1 MEFKQPPMIKV
12 FLKKKI
18 STRIAEGHLWVYQ
31 NEIGDVVG
39 AGDNSSGAIVDV
51 FSSNGSFVGRGYYN
65 PASQISIR
73 LLSARQEPI
82 DETFF
87 LKKIK
92 AALAYR
98 QQLGFSENYRLVNSE
113 SDGLP
118 GLVIDRFNDYFV
130 VQCQTL
136 GIDRHKNAIVKA
148 LNTLFAPK
156 GIFERSDIPQRGPEG
171 LPMVKGFLS
180 EPFDPV
186 ITITEGGLKFYTD
199 LENGLKT
206 GYFLDNQH
214 NKPLIADIVKGA
226 DVLDVFCYTGS
237 FSLFAARYGAKS
249 VLGIDYAD
257 AAISLAQANAMQNGY
272 AEICNFE
279 VKNAFDFL
287 KLRTREKKQF
297 DVVILDPPVLLHAK
311 AHLEKALAAYK
322 EINLRAM
329 QLLKPGGFLVT
340 TCATHLV
347 TEEAFK
353 AVLMDAA
360 ADVKRSLRPLRLQ
373 TQSADHP
380 IIWNMPNTQYLKFWI
395 IQVN

>member
-1 MEFKQPPMIKV
+1 MELKQPSMIKV

-39 AGDNSSGAIVDV
+39 TDICGGAIVDV

-65 PASQISIR
+65 PVSQISIR

-82 DETFF
+82 DEAFF

-98 QQLGFSENYRLVNSE
+98 QQLGFAENYRLINSE

-136 GIDRHKNAIVKA
+136 GIDLLKPLIIKA
-148 LNTLFAPK
+148 LNTLFQPK

-171 LPMVKGFLS
+171 LSMFKGFLS
-180 EPFDPV
+180 EPFDTR
-186 ITITEGGLKFYTD
+186 ITITEGGLKFYAD

-206 GYFLDNQH
+206 GYFLDNQQ
-214 NKPLIADIVKGA
+214 NKPLIADIVKDA

-257 AAISLAQANAMQNGY
+257 DAISLAQANTMRNGY

-287 KLRTREKKQF
+287 KVRAKEQKQF

-311 AHLEKALAAYK
+311 ANLEKALGAYK

-347 TEEAFK
+347 TEEAFRT
-353 AVLMDAA
+353 VLKDAA
-360 ADVKRSLRPLRLQ
+360 ADVKRSLKTVSRQ
-373 TQSADHP
+373 TQSADHS
-380 IIWNMPNTQYLKFWI
+380 IIWNMPNTEYLKFWI

>member
-1 MEFKQPPMIKV
+1 MELKQSSMIKV

-39 AGDNSSGAIVDV
+39 TDICGGAIVDV

-65 PASQISIR
+65 PVSQISIR
-73 LLSARQEPI
+73 LLSDQQEPI
-82 DETFF
+82 DEAFF

-98 QQLGFSENYRLVNSE
+98 QQLGFAENYRLINSE

-130 VQCQTL
+130 VQSQTL
-136 GIDRHKNAIVKA
+136 GIDLLKPFIVKA
-148 LNTLFAPK
+148 LNTLFQPK

-171 LPMVKGFLS
+171 LSMVKGFLS
-180 EPFDPV
+180 QPFNTK
-186 ITITEGGLKFYTD
+186 ITITEGGLKFYAD
-199 LENGLKT
+199 LENGIKT
-206 GYFLDNQH
+206 GYFLDNQC
-214 NKPLIADIVKGA
+214 NKPLIADIVKDA
-226 DVLDVFCYTGS
+226 AVLDVFCYTGS

-257 AAISLAQANAMQNGY
+257 DAINLAQVNAMENGY

-287 KLRTREKKQF
+287 KVRAKEQKQF

-311 AHLEKALAAYK
+311 ANLEKALGAYK

-340 TCATHLV
+340 TCATHLIS
-347 TEEAFK
+347 EEAFRT
-353 AVLMDAA
+353 VLKDAA
-360 ADVKRSLRPLRLQ
+360 TDVKRSLKTVSRQ

-380 IIWNMPNTQYLKFWI
+380 IIWNMPNTEYLKFWI

>member
-1 MEFKQPPMIKV
+1 MIKV

-39 AGDNSSGAIVDV
+39 TDIYGGVIVDV
-51 FSSNGSFVGRGYYN
+51 FSSNGSFVARGYYN
-65 PASQISIR
+65 PVSQIAIR
-73 LLSARQEPI
+73 LLSTRQEPI
-82 DETFF
+82 DEAFF

-98 QQLGFSENYRLVNSE
+98 QQLGFTENYRLVNSE
-113 SDGLP
+113 ADNLP

-136 GIDRHKNAIVKA
+136 GIDLQKQAIVTA
-148 LNTLFAPK
+148 LNSLFQPK
-156 GIFERSDIPQRGPEG
+156 GIFERSDIPQRSLEG

-180 EPFDPV
+180 TAFETR
-186 ITITEGGLKFYTD
+186 ITLTEEGLKFYVD

-206 GYFLDNQH
+206 GYFLDNQL
-214 NKPLIADIVKGA
+214 NRMLIRDIVKNA
-226 DVLDVFCYTGS
+226 DVLDMFCYTGS
-237 FSLFAARYGAKS
+237 FSLFAAAYGAKS
-249 VLGIDYAD
+249 VLGIDYAE
-257 AAISLAQANAMQNGY
+257 AAISLAKANAAQNGY

-287 KLRTREKKQF
+287 KVRAKEKKQF
-297 DVVILDPPVLLHAK
+297 GVVILDPPVLLHAK
-311 AHLEKALAAYK
+311 TNVEKALGAYK

-347 TEEAFK
+347 TEEAFR
-353 AVLMDAA
+353 AVLQDAA
-360 ADVKRSLRPLRLQ
+360 ADVKRNLKPVSLQ
-373 TQSADHP
+373 TQSADHA
-380 IIWNMPNTQYLKFWI
+380 ITWNMPNTQYLKFWI

>member
-1 MEFKQPPMIKV
+1 MIKV

-39 AGDNSSGAIVDV
+39 TDIYGGVIVDV
-51 FSSNGSFVGRGYYN
+51 FSSNGSFVARGYYN
-65 PASQISIR
+65 PVSQIAIR
-73 LLSARQEPI
+73 LLSTRQEPI
-82 DETFF
+82 DEAFF
-87 LKKIK
+87 LKKIR

-98 QQLGFSENYRLVNSE
+98 QQLGFTENYRLVNSE
-113 SDGLP
+113 ADNLP

-136 GIDRHKNAIVKA
+136 GIDLQKQAIVTA
-148 LNTLFAPK
+148 LNSLFQPK
-156 GIFERSDIPQRGPEG
+156 GIFERSDIPQRSLEG

-180 EPFDPV
+180 TAFETR
-186 ITITEGGLKFYTD
+186 ITLTEGGLKFYVD

-206 GYFLDNQH
+206 GYFLDNQL
-214 NKPLIADIVKGA
+214 NRMLIRDIVKNA
-226 DVLDVFCYTGS
+226 DVLDMFCYTGS
-237 FSLFAARYGAKS
+237 FSLFAAAYGAKS
-249 VLGIDYAD
+249 VLGIDYAE
-257 AAISLAQANAMQNGY
+257 AAISLAKANAAQNGY

-287 KLRTREKKQF
+287 KVRAKEKKQF
-297 DVVILDPPVLLHAK
+297 GVVVLDPPVLLHAK
-311 AHLEKALAAYK
+311 TNVEKALGAYK

-347 TEEAFK
+347 TEEAFR
-353 AVLMDAA
+353 AVLQDAA
-360 ADVKRSLRPLRLQ
+360 ADVKRNLKPVSLQ
-373 TQSADHP
+373 TQSADHA
-380 IIWNMPNTQYLKFWI
+380 ITWNMPNTQYLKFWI

>member
-1 MEFKQPPMIKV
+1 MELKQPSMIKV

-39 AGDNSSGAIVDV
+39 TDIENGTIVDV

-73 LLSARQEPI
+73 FLSTQQEPI
-82 DETFF
+82 DEAFF
-87 LKKIK
+87 QKKIK

-98 QQLGFSENYRLVNSE
+98 QQLGFSENYRLINSE

-136 GIDRHKNAIVKA
+136 GIDLLKTDIVKA
-148 LNTLFAPK
+148 LNTLLQPK
-156 GIFERSDIPQRGPEG
+156 GIFERSDIPQRGAEG
-171 LPMVKGFLS
+171 LTMYKGFLS
-180 EPFDPV
+180 APFDTK
-186 ITITEGGLKFYTD
+186 ITITEGGLKFYAD

-206 GYFLDNQH
+206 GYFLENQK
-214 NKPLIADIVKGA
+214 NKPLIADIVRNA
-226 DVLDVFCYTGS
+226 DVLDAFCYTGS
-237 FSLFAARYGAKS
+237 FSLHAAQYGAKS

-257 AAISLAQANAMQNGY
+257 DAINMAKANAMQNGY
-272 AEICNFE
+272 SEICNFE

-287 KLRTREKKQF
+287 KVRAKEKKAF

-311 AHLEKALAAYK
+311 ANLEKALGAYK

-347 TEEAFK
+347 TEEDFRT
-353 AVLMDAA
+353 VLKDAA
-360 ADVKRSLRPLRLQ
+360 ADAKRNLKPISLQ

>member
-1 MEFKQPPMIKV
+1 MIKV

-39 AGDNSSGAIVDV
+39 SSDIYGGVIVDV

-65 PASQISIR
+65 PLSQIAIR
-73 LLSARQEPI
+73 LLSTQQEPI
-82 DETFF
+82 DEAFF

-92 AALAYR
+92 VALAYR
-98 QQLGFSENYRLVNSE
+98 QQLGFTENYRLVNSE
-113 SDGLP
+113 ADHLP
-118 GLVIDRFNDYFV
+118 GLVIDRFNDYLV
-130 VQCQTL
+130 VQCHTL
-136 GIDRHKNAIVKA
+136 GIDLLKPAIVNA
-148 LNTLFAPK
+148 LNSLFRPK
-156 GIFERSDIPQRGPEG
+156 GIYERSDIPQRSLEG
-171 LPMVKGFLS
+171 LPMTKGFLS
-180 EPFDPV
+180 TPFDTR
-186 ITITEGGLKFYTD
+186 ITLTEGGLKFYVD

-214 NKPLIADIVKGA
+214 NKTLIKHIVKNA
-226 DVLDVFCYTGS
+226 DVLDMFCYTGS
-237 FSLFAARYGAKS
+237 FSLFAAAYGAKR
-249 VLGIDYAD
+249 VLGVDYAE
-257 AAISLAQANAMQNGY
+257 AAVSLAKANAQRNGY

-287 KLRTREKKQF
+287 KVQAKGKKQF
-297 DVVILDPPVLLHAK
+297 DVVILDPPVLLQAK
-311 AHLEKALAAYK
+311 ANIERALGAYK

-347 TEEAFK
+347 TEEAFST
-353 AVLMDAA
+353 VLKDAA
-360 ADVKRSLRPLRLQ
+360 ADVKRDLRPVSLQ
-373 TQSADHP
+373 TQSADHA
-380 IIWNMPNTQYLKFWI
+380 ITWNMPNTQYLKFWI